1 MNDVKKAVMTNWRWV
16 MCAMLFFAT
25 TVNYMD
31 RQVLS
36 LTFKEFIQP
45 EFHWTDADYGKITGI
60 FSIAYAIFCL
70 FADRCMVVGCRSARR
85 LRLGNGEYRW
95 RS

>member
-1 MNDVKKAVMTNWRWV
+1 MSKLQTTKMTNWRWV

-36 LTFKEFIQP
+36 LT
-45 EFHWTDADYGKITGI
+45 
-60 FSIAYAIFCL
+60 
-70 FADRCMVVGCRSARR
+70 MVNTIHHLLLTTV
-85 LRLGNGEYRW
+85 
-95 RS
+95 

>member
-1 MNDVKKAVMTNWRWV
+1 MSKKEIMTNWRWV

-36 LTFKEFIQP
+36 LTFNGP
-45 EFHWTDADYGKITGI
+45 SG
-60 FSIAYAIFCL
+60 S
-70 FADRCMVVGCRSARR
+70 VVDLQRVYSA
-85 LRLGNGEYRW
+85 
-95 RS
+95 

>member
-31 RQVLS
+31 RQVLRTLFS
-36 LTFKEFIQP
+36 ASSP
-45 EFHWTDADYGKITGI
+45 VSSSTGW
-60 FSIAYAIFCL
+60 
-70 FADRCMVVGCRSARR
+70 ARR
-85 LRLGNGEYRW
+85 KVTSGRL
-95 RS
+95 

>member
-45 EFHWTDADYGKITGI
+45 EFHWTDSDY
-60 FSIAYAIFCL
+60 
-70 FADRCMVVGCRSARR
+70 VCR
-85 LRLGNGEYRW
+85 
-95 RS
+95 

>member
-31 RQVLS
+31 RQV
-36 LTFKEFIQP
+36 
-45 EFHWTDADYGKITGI
+45 
-60 FSIAYAIFCL
+60 
-70 FADRCMVVGCRSARR
+70 RCVLYRVRYLLPLRR
-85 LRLGNGEYRW
+85 
-95 RS
+95 

>member
-45 EFHWTDADYGKITGI
+45 PLD
-60 FSIAYAIFCL
+60 
-70 FADRCMVVGCRSARR
+70 R
-85 LRLGNGEYRW
+85 LRLRNDHRCVLYCVCYFLPLR
-95 RS
+95 R